1 MLDIKYLID
10 CKSPLSQEHTW
21 DVFISAY
28 NDSKRVQEL
37 FKSIQANEKHW
48 IILPEYGYT
57 PIEIPKEPN
66 VWVATERNESDQ
78 IINTMGR
85 ILDPEKPEKKIC
97 IDMTGFMRP
106 QILFI
111 LKYLKAIGINQF
123 DMLYTEPS
131 QYSRKEDTPF
141 SLDDVT
147 EVRQVCGYEGLHTH
161 DMSQDLIIIGT
172 GYDHHLIS
180 RVILEKEGSRLVQL
194 HSLPSLSADMYQ
206 ESLIRLDRA
215 SVPSHP
221 SDDQVFF
228 SSANDP
234 YLTATALSKAYSRL
248 KSMRNITNLYISPL
262 ATKPQALGFGLFYI
276 RELES
281 TPSSVIFPYSSKYS
295 RETSKGIGRSWVYPI
310 FFD

>member
-1 MLDIKYLID
+1 M
-10 CKSPLSQEHTW
+10 
-21 DVFISAY
+21 
-28 NDSKRVQEL
+28 
-37 FKSIQANEKHW
+37 
-48 IILPEYGYT
+48 
-57 PIEIPKEPN
+57 
-66 VWVATERNESDQ
+66 
-78 IINTMGR
+78 
-85 ILDPEKPEKKIC
+85 
-97 IDMTGFMRP
+97 
-106 QILFI
+106 
-111 LKYLKAIGINQF
+111 
-123 DMLYTEPS
+123 
-131 QYSRKEDTPF
+131 
-141 SLDDVT
+141 
-147 EVRQVCGYEGLHTH
+147 
-161 DMSQDLIIIGT
+161 
-172 GYDHHLIS
+172 
-180 RVILEKEGSRLVQL
+180 ILEKEGSRLVQL